1 MSDAGPVAGPPPL
14 RRTLIVGSLWMV
26 GLRWAV
32 KLFGLVNTM
41 ILARLLVPEDF
52 GLTAMAMAVVAIVSV
67 LFEFG
72 VDYALIQK
80 ADATRDHFNAAWT
93 IRLIQASLAALLVV
107 ACAPLAAA
115 FYGEPR
121 VVGIMFVLGGAT
133 LLRGFANIGVV
144 AFRKELEFHKE
155 FRFLFSAKLISVVG
169 TVALALAL
177 RSYWA
182 LVIGIALSYLVE
194 VVLSY
199 VMHPFRPKLSLGQG
213 PEIWSFSKWMV
224 VVWVSTHVAWR
235 LDRIVLGALAPP
247 QAVGFY
253 AIGTEI
259 AELPG
264 AEVIAPISRSL
275 VPGFAKL
282 KSDRKRLNAAYLK
295 SVGAAALI
303 GLPSSLGLAAV
314 APLLV
319 PLALGGQWHEA
330 VPIVQILA
338 VYAAVKTLY
347 SASANL
353 LLVTGAVRSVAVIAF
368 GNAVAMLALFYP
380 AFSIGDVAGLASAKV
395 CIAGAGLMLV
405 LATVL
410 RTRGIDMRSLGSVL
424 WRPMVATATM
434 VGVVLFAA
442 SKLADATPAVALIAE
457 VALGALVYCL
467 AVLAMWIASGRP
479 TGVESDLLK
488 MAWDRIPRRLRG

>member
-155 FRFLFSAKLISVVG
+155 FRFLFSANPSMCL
-169 TVALALAL
+169 
-177 RSYWA
+177 
-182 LVIGIALSYLVE
+182 LS
-194 VVLSY
+194 
-199 VMHPFRPKLSLGQG
+199 
-213 PEIWSFSKWMV
+213 I
-224 VVWVSTHVAWR
+224 
-235 LDRIVLGALAPP
+235 
-247 QAVGFY
+247 
-253 AIGTEI
+253 
-259 AELPG
+259 
-264 AEVIAPISRSL
+264 
-275 VPGFAKL
+275 
-282 KSDRKRLNAAYLK
+282 
-295 SVGAAALI
+295 
-303 GLPSSLGLAAV
+303 
-314 APLLV
+314 
-319 PLALGGQWHEA
+319 
-330 VPIVQILA
+330 
-338 VYAAVKTLY
+338 
-347 SASANL
+347 ASADSDTSN
-353 LLVTGAVRSVAVIAF
+353 
-368 GNAVAMLALFYP
+368 P
-380 AFSIGDVAGLASAKV
+380 A
-395 CIAGAGLMLV
+395 
-405 LATVL
+405 T
-410 RTRGIDMRSLGSVL
+410 
-424 WRPMVATATM
+424 TA
-434 VGVVLFAA
+434 A
-442 SKLADATPAVALIAE
+442 
-457 VALGALVYCL
+457 
-467 AVLAMWIASGRP
+467 
-479 TGVESDLLK
+479 
-488 MAWDRIPRRLRG
+488 

>member
-1 MSDAGPVAGPPPL
+1 M
-14 RRTLIVGSLWMV
+14 
-26 GLRWAV
+26 
-32 KLFGLVNTM
+32 
-41 ILARLLVPEDF
+41 
-52 GLTAMAMAVVAIVSV
+52 
-67 LFEFG
+67 
-72 VDYALIQK
+72 
-80 ADATRDHFNAAWT
+80 
-93 IRLIQASLAALLVV
+93 
-107 ACAPLAAA
+107 
-115 FYGEPR
+115 
-121 VVGIMFVLGGAT
+121 
-133 LLRGFANIGVV
+133 
-144 AFRKELEFHKE
+144 
-155 FRFLFSAKLISVVG
+155 
-169 TVALALAL
+169 
-177 RSYWA
+177 
-182 LVIGIALSYLVE
+182 
-194 VVLSY
+194 
-199 VMHPFRPKLSLGQG
+199 
-213 PEIWSFSKWMV
+213 
-224 VVWVSTHVAWR
+224 
-235 LDRIVLGALAPP
+235 
-247 QAVGFY
+247 
-253 AIGTEI
+253 
-259 AELPG
+259 
-264 AEVIAPISRSL
+264 
-275 VPGFAKL
+275 
-282 KSDRKRLNAAYLK
+282 
-295 SVGAAALI
+295 
-303 GLPSSLGLAAV
+303 
-314 APLLV
+314 
-319 PLALGGQWHEA
+319 
-330 VPIVQILA
+330 QILA